1 MWNQYLSWW
10 SDAWMLAGNGTYSE
24 TDVADMSIKE
34 INEAMEDA
42 DFEVVFY
49 TEADENGDC

>member
-1 MWNQYLSWW
+1 
-10 SDAWMLAGNGTYSE
+10 MLAGNGTYCE
-24 TDVADMSIKE
+24 TDVADVSIKE